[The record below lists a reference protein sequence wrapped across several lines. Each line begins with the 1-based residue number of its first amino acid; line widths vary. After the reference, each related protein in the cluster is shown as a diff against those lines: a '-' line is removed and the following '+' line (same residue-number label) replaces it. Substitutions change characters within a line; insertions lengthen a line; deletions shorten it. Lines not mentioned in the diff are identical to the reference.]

1 MVSHYNP
8 LGVRLAHSH
17 RFKIQFIVVNMNKW
31 ELSDSTHF
39 QDFLVGLIAI
49 LELKDSS
56 RDNDFRLARS
66 KGKFDLLLLALVQN
80 DYMKVG

>member
-17 RFKIQFIVVNMNKW
+17 RFKIQFIVVDMNEW
-31 ELSDSTHF
+31 ELSNSTHF
-39 QDFLVGLIAI
+39 QNFLVGLIAI
-49 LELKDSS
+49 LELEDRG
-56 RDNDFRLARS
+56 RDDDFRLGWC

-80 DYMKVG
+80 DYKKVD